1 MRVPYRIG
9 IPVQTSEGIDAGVKR
24 SNVFRRDIEPTD
36 TMSKLPWIF
45 GVLAVALVV
54 TLVVFCYW
62 RRGRNNSRK
71 PFSKKGGY
79 HHAGDVED
87 ASSSMMTR
95 NVPANFDA
103 AIAASNQNQSEVN
116 RNISVRSIMTL
127 PAYRN
132 KPDDN
137 EQVLGREGER
147 DGVDV
152 VLEHPTDRDEEDLR
166 ETEMETLYQI
176 RLARRAEIAEREERR
191 RLRREAR
198 ARGDTVALAE
208 LSQRARAASQS
219 SVISELRAEHDRL
232 KTQRQRAV
240 SSVSYADLGVAHH
253 DGTRLRANSTESDRV
268 GLLSDAASVAP
279 SLNSQMSPSLST
291 YHQRQRSASSVLSW
305 DSNQDL
311 DIPPHSA
318 GLPRSGATTPQRLS
332 AQYSP
337 GFRSRSRAGSSP
349 ELIDEADLGEVE
361 IPLHDPPGYDDVSLD
376 DNHDPRSGAATPV
389 FFNEPPPEYST
400 GPTVERDRRL
410 DEQVANMVDSVDE
423 GGDLS
428 ERRLSSVE
436 PLTNTNSNRASVRS
450 TRGVGGVPQLPSLRI
465 RDLPQIVVEPSSAH
479 PR

>member
-318 GLPRSGATTPQRLS
+318 GLPRSGATTPQRLTRPAS
-332 AQYSP
+332 GRDPA
-337 GFRSRSRAGSSP
+337 RDLALSS
-349 ELIDEADLGEVE
+349 LTRRTWARWRY
-361 IPLHDPPGYDDVSLD
+361 PLHDPPGYDDVSLD

-436 PLTNTNSNRASVRS
+436 PLTNTNNNRASVRS

>member
-1 MRVPYRIG
+1 M
-9 IPVQTSEGIDAGVKR
+9 
-24 SNVFRRDIEPTD
+24 
-36 TMSKLPWIF
+36 
-45 GVLAVALVV
+45 
-54 TLVVFCYW
+54 
-62 RRGRNNSRK
+62 K

-79 HHAGDVED
+79 RHAGDVED
-87 ASSSMMTR
+87 QSSMMTR
-95 NVPANFDA
+95 NVPPNFDA
-103 AIAASNQNQSEVN
+103 AVAASQQNDNGVN
-116 RNISVRSIMTL
+116 RNISIRSIMTL

-147 DGVDV
+147 DGVDM
-152 VLEHPTDRDEEDLR
+152 VLERSDERDDEDLR

-198 ARGDTVALAE
+198 ARGDMVALAE

-219 SVISELRAEHDRL
+219 SVISELRAEHERL

-279 SLNSQMSPSLST
+279 SFNSHASPSLST
-291 YHQRQRSASSVLSW
+291 HHRQRSASSVLSW

-311 DIPPHSA
+311 DIPLHSA

-361 IPLHDPPGYDDVSLD
+361 IPRHDPPGYDDVSLD
-376 DNHDPRSGAATPV
+376 DNNPRSGATTPV

-410 DEQVANMVDSVDE
+410 DEQVADMMDSVGE

-428 ERRLSSVE
+428 EGRLSSVE
-436 PLTNTNSNRASVRS
+436 PLTNTNSDNRASMRS